1 MATCLDHNFTQ
12 CMTIIMF
19 ARTCISACVRVYAS
33 VRACMHAYT
42 STLKQFF
49 FLFMFILIIV
59 EYIYIKKKA
68 DDGNMDVT

>member
-19 ARTCISACVRVYAS
+19 ARTCISACVRACVCICACVHACIYFNIKTVFLPFHVYS
-33 VRACMHAYT
+33 DNCRV
-42 STLKQFF
+42 LK
-49 FLFMFILIIV
+49 
-59 EYIYIKKKA
+59 KKKA